1 MHGKQA
7 NHQPCPCPPPHP
19 HQMRQYR
26 KDIAELLR
34 AGKQDY
40 ARIRV
45 EAVIREVSTQTGYEI
60 LELYL
65 ELLAVRAPLIA
76 STKVRAPAT
85 QQQRRWRNAIQQ
97 CMFHLQGGSA
107 ARL

>member
-1 MHGKQA
+1 
-7 NHQPCPCPPPHP
+7 
-19 HQMRQYR
+19 MRQYR

-34 AGKQDY
+34 SGKQDY

-76 STKVRAPAT
+76 STKVRAPT
-85 QQQRRWRNAIQQ
+85 HSSSSSVGRSDPQ
-97 CMFHLQGGSA
+97 CHVFD
-107 ARL
+107 